1 MADGSGRRLGEA
13 GGRQSGGTLRRAP
26 QAGGVFWNRASRA
39 RGSRW
44 NILDMMGAVMGAP
57 VVGTHLDERRRHL
70 FGCSQCERE
79 RERERRVRL

>member
-57 VVGTHLDERRRHL
+57 WWVCTWMSADGTYLDAHNVR
-70 FGCSQCERE
+70 GS
-79 RERERRVRL
+79 ERERRVRL